1 MYLCIS
7 EEEREDQQMEFITKL
22 EEEGM
27 IEDKVLSFKD
37 MIQLL
42 HDTDSFYDLEMTH
55 TERHSTVAAQ
65 ILMQV
70 LKSVRVLEEVAED
83 VRDVNDLEE
92 GLGNFD
98 SHFEETKILM
108 YVNIDDRGRKIED

>member
-1 MYLCIS
+1 
-7 EEEREDQQMEFITKL
+7 MEFITKI
-22 EEEGM
+22 EADG
-27 IEDKVLSFKD
+27 INEDKVLSFAD

-42 HDTDSFYDLEMTH
+42 HDTDSFYDLELTH

-70 LKSVRVLEEVAED
+70 LLSVRVLDEIPQD

-92 GLGNFD
+92 GLGNFEH
-98 SHFEETKILM
+98 HFEDTKVLM
-108 YVNIDDRGRKIED
+108 YVNIDDRGKAIKD